1 MNGSALPPRNH
12 NQQDPIE
19 AVLTE
24 FESVLDEASNWT
36 DGELITDEAGMKAV
50 DDVLKQFKSYRT
62 VLVKAGKERTDP
74 LHKEWKAEVAAVK
87 IYTDDADLIQKAL
100 IAIAAP
106 FKAKLAQEKA
116 AAEKAAWEETN
127 RLRREAEK
135 QATEAREGDVDAQR
149 AANEAKAAVVAAE
162 RVAKAAA
169 KEAPKGMRKV
179 AKFEIEDYNAVFKFI
194 AAKNPSLIRAMV
206 KSFVATNHKATHIDG
221 VKQWVEKEAF

>member
-1 MNGSALPPRNH
+1 MKNNALPPRNH

-19 AVLTE
+19 NVLTE

-36 DGELITDEAGMKAV
+36 DGEFITDEAGMKAV
-50 DDVLKQFKSYRT
+50 DAVLKEFKSYKT
-62 VLVKAGKERTDP
+62 ALVKAGNEKTGP
-74 LHKEWKAEVAAVK
+74 LHKEWKAELAAVK

-100 IAIAAP
+100 IAIVAP
-106 FKAKLAQEKA
+106 FKAKLAKEKA
-116 AAEKAAWEETN
+116 DAEEAAWEETN

-135 QATEAREGDVDAQR
+135 QAAEARVGDVDEQR

-162 RVAKAAA
+162 KVAKSVA

-179 AKFEIEDYNAVFKFI
+179 SKFEIEDYNAAFKFI
-194 AAKNPSLIRAMV
+194 AAKHSSLIREMV
-206 KSFVATNHKATHIDG
+206 ESFVVKNHKATHIDG